1 MYNKYFTIRNKN
13 TKLSYI
19 SMVIL
24 TTSTSAQ
31 TFSFIPRS
39 LTYDGLYVT
48 DESTNTTSTISIT
61 SSASNDYYE
70 TITAS
75 FTLIEGRFYTFE
87 VRNGSDV
94 VFKGK
99 IFCTDQ
105 TVSTYSVNNNNY
117 TQHTTTNDF
126 IMYE

>member
-1 MYNKYFTIRNKN
+1 
-13 TKLSYI
+13 
-19 SMVIL
+19 MVIL

-31 TFSFIPRS
+31 TFKFIPRS

-48 DESTNTTSTISIT
+48 DESTNTTATISIT

-75 FTLIEGRFYTFE
+75 YTLVEGRFYTLE
-87 VRNGSDV
+87 VKNGSDI

-105 TVSTYSVNNNNY
+105 TVSTYSVNYNNY

-126 IMYE
+126 IIYE

>member
-1 MYNKYFTIRNKN
+1 
-13 TKLSYI
+13 
-19 SMVIL
+19 MVIL

-31 TFSFIPRS
+31 IFKFIPRS
-39 LTYDGLYVT
+39 KTYDGLYVT
-48 DESTNTTSTISIT
+48 DESTNTTATISIT

-75 FTLIEGRFYTFE
+75 YTLVEGRFYTLE
-87 VRNGSDV
+87 VRNGSDI

-105 TVSTYSVNNNNY
+105 TVSTYSVNYNNY

-126 IMYE
+126 IIYE

>member
-1 MYNKYFTIRNKN
+1 
-13 TKLSYI
+13 
-19 SMVIL
+19 MVIL

-31 TFSFIPRS
+31 TFKFIPRS
-39 LTYDGLYVT
+39 KTYDGLYIT
-48 DESTNTTSTISIT
+48 DESTNVESQITIT
-61 SSASNDYYE
+61 SSVSNDYYE

-75 FTLIEGRFYTFE
+75 YTLKEGRFYTLE
-87 VRNGSDV
+87 VRNGTSV

-105 TVSTYSVNNNNY
+105 TVSSYSVNHNVY

-126 IMYE
+126 LMYE